1 MENVKTKV
9 ATEEFYGIKKPTKIW
24 YVDVDNTVISKL
36 IKTKNNSKYLT
47 GYLDDVIGPLVLI
60 LLKISGYVR
69 TFEE

>member
-1 MENVKTKV
+1 MGNVKTKV

-47 GYLDDVIGPLVLI
+47 GYLDDVIRPFVLI
-60 LLKISGYVR
+60 LLKISGCVR